1 MHFLAF
7 VHMHGR
13 PDYIFNGL
21 FGSYLVSSLNKP
33 GWKFGAASLLYM
45 STYTYTSPE
54 YTQGF
59 DSLTPTTICKCIYAS
74 AAALCITEWSSN
86 RTYKRVGILYYEE
99 RWEVKMIHLS
109 PAMHFAGWYIC
120 FCLRLLEMRIF
131 CVGDASTV
139 YEANRGMPLSF
150 CISLLDAVLICMYRR
165 KRAVLSAVR
174 ADLVQLHSIPARLQ

>member
-1 MHFLAF
+1 MTPW
-7 VHMHGR
+7 V
-13 PDYIFNGL
+13 PSNT
-21 FGSYLVSSLNKP
+21 GSSSACERDRICCP
-33 GWKFGAASLLYM
+33 HTM
-45 STYTYTSPE
+45 R
-54 YTQGF
+54 
-59 DSLTPTTICKCIYAS
+59 LTPTMIYKCIYAS

-99 RWEVKMIHLS
+99 RGEVKMIHLS

-139 YEANRGMPLSF
+139 YEANRGMPLPF
-150 CISLLDAVLICMYRR
+150 CISLLDSVLICMYRR

-174 ADLVQLHSIPARLQ
+174 ADLVQLHSILVPSTVIIFFFLLLSGKK